1 MSGETADVTSDE
13 VVCGGSR
20 LLLFWPPGAA
30 AAGSEAAAAAVAAS
44 EAAPAGG
51 WARWP
56 ARPRALGAGAR
67 VRAVWL
73 VHGRG
78 GSKDKMRAKAA
89 RLAEQLGCVVVLGDL
104 PNHGEGVRDAR
115 RNLAWADGNLEH
127 AADMYGQMLA
137 AVRELQVQL
146 DLLPALADL
155 VFERVAVLGISQ
167 GGHTALLA
175 ATHEPRIDVC
185 VALIGTCDFLDNMV
199 ARYLRLGADADGSK
213 PTFEVSRLGRS
224 AAAAARQATAAHQAA
239 RDGTAARKCL
249 TLQESSLMCA
259 CLGAFTC
266 SRFLYCVGLAWR
278 LTSASCPC
286 RCATP
291 FCGSTRSTTSSG
303 WRPAADRCS

>member
-1 MSGETADVTSDE
+1 MADAATSDE
-13 VVCGGSR
+13 VVCGGAR
-20 LLLFWPPGAA
+20 LVLFWPP
-30 AAGSEAAAAAVAAS
+30 AGSEAAAVAVAAS

-56 ARPRALGAGAR
+56 ARPRALAAGAR

-73 VHGRG
+73 LHGRG
-78 GSKDKMRAKAA
+78 GSKDKMRGKAA

-155 VFERVAVLGISQ
+155 VIERVAVLGISQ

-185 VALIGTCDFLDNMV
+185 VALIGTCDFLDNML

-213 PTFEVSRLGRS
+213 PTYEVSGPVSGGSGGTPGLCS
-224 AAAAARQATAAHQAA
+224 VPCCARRDWHGALQMFHSVQA
-239 RDGTAARKCL
+239 
-249 TLQESSLMCA
+249 SSLIHVC
-259 CLGAFTC
+259 CLGAF
-266 SRFLYCVGLAWR
+266 FLFPLPSLR
-278 LTSASCPC
+278 
-286 RCATP
+286 
-291 FCGSTRSTTSSG
+291 
-303 WRPAADRCS
+303 RPGFAPH